1 MAYNYEFTESAI
13 KDLDET
19 LNYIK
24 NNLCNSKAA
33 FDLLVE
39 VQKTIENVCVFP
51 FSYPNCKYY
60 YVKDDTIRHAIV
72 KNYVLFFKIYESKIM
87 FLRFK
92 YSKQNRML

>member
-60 YVKDDTIRHAIV
+60 
-72 KNYVLFFKIYESKIM
+72 
-87 FLRFK
+87 
-92 YSKQNRML
+92 